1 VAVAWL
7 GALKMPPKKI
17 EAARALSALFLND
30 MTYSYESITRDWP
43 GCGRPAKFT
52 CG

>member
-1 VAVAWL
+1 LAAAWL

-30 MTYSYESITRDWP
+30 ITTP
-43 GCGRPAKFT
+43 MNL
-52 CG
+52 